1 MLGGDGADTKT
12 LADFWY
18 FSVASQEWV
27 LAPTAKSKPGKR
39 KHAGLSC
46 GTGECIVAN
55 GSNGISLIKDTW
67 VYTERPGSWSQ
78 INCRKSVCPS
88 ARMMVAMAYDPGRF
102 YHLLFGGLGAQGSL
116 DDTYSFAGGVWERE
130 AMPDA
135 DENAERPE
143 ARRSAAMAYASSPVN
158 RIVMHGGQKENVG
171 ALCDLWTW
179 NGDMW
184 QPVTASGAA
193 APCLHSHNIAW
204 DGARL
209 MVTGGYV
216 DVSDTSNNS
225 IWFFEFED
233 ATSGNWV
240 IGLDPTSC
248 YSSVKPGARMAHDN
262 ATGSNVFF
270 GGSENGPNG
279 VIIYGETTI
288 CD

>member
-1 MLGGDGADTKT
+1 MKT

-27 LAPTAKSKPGKR
+27 LAPTGRTKPGKR

-46 GTGECIVAN
+46 GAGECITAN
-55 GSNGISLIKDTW
+55 GSNGVSLIKDTW
-67 VYTERPGSWSQ
+67 IYAERPGTWSQ
-78 INCRKSVCPS
+78 INCRKNLCPS
-88 ARMMVAMAYDPGRF
+88 ARMMMAMAYDPNRF
-102 YHLLFGGLGAQGSL
+102 YHLLFGGLGEQGNL
-116 DDTYSFAGGVWERE
+116 DDTYSFAGGIWVRE
-130 AMPDA
+130 ATPYQVESPA
-135 DENAERPE
+135 

-158 RIVMHGGQKENVG
+158 RIVMHGGQKENVST
-171 ALCDLWTW
+171 LCDLWTW
-179 NGDMW
+179 NGDNW
-184 QPVTASGAA
+184 ELVTVSGTP

-225 IWFFEFED
+225 IWYFEFEGAD
-233 ATSGNWV
+233 SGNWS
-240 IGLDPTSC
+240 IGLDPASC
-248 YSSVKPGARMAHDN
+248 YSSAKPGARMARDN

-279 VIIYGETTI
+279 LIIYGETAV